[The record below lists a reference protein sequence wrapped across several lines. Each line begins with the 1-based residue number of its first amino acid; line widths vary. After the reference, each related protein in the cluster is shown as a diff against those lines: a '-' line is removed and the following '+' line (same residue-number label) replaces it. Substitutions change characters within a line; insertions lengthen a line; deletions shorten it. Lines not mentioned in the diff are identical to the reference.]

1 MKEPYPFIFI
11 NHHVLSMNHFD
22 VIVIGGG
29 LGGLT
34 AGAKLAREGRSV
46 LLIEQHSVPGG
57 CATTFKRHGFLVE
70 GGLHELDGL
79 DSEDPKK
86 VIFEEL
92 GVFDRLEFVKI
103 PEFYRVVSSKSDLV
117 VPDNADQA
125 INVFI
130 KAFPDEE
137 KGIRKFFR
145 TISAIRKEI
154 DRLPSSR
161 LKMALL
167 FPFFPLLFPNL
178 VTRSRQTIGG
188 FVDGIIRNEELKL
201 ALLTNFPYYHD
212 DPYSLSLL
220 YFSVAQSSFYRG
232 GGHFI
237 KGGSQRLSDH
247 LAGVITANGG
257 RVMLNTMVTRIITE
271 HGRAAGVA
279 FRQKHN
285 AEEGIEK
292 ADAIVANAA
301 IPLVESM
308 LPEPER
314 MLLRGKT
321 AGLKNSCSILS
332 VYIGFRRDI
341 SVLNNRAYSTF
352 IIGDGVTSLK
362 AAASG
367 TRADFEHR
375 GFVFVDYSRIDSGL
389 GAEGKS
395 LGVICT
401 VDYLDEWEGL
411 DDDEYRRKKEAVGQI
426 FVRRLEKIM
435 PGIGEEIE
443 YVELG
448 TSKTIKRFTLN
459 PGGAIYGYAQ
469 TPEQSGMFR
478 LPNRSNVP
486 NLYFASAWSNPGG
499 GFTGAI
505 LSGWFC
511 AKEVLSSKT

>member
-1 MKEPYPFIFI
+1 
-11 NHHVLSMNHFD
+11 MNHFD

-34 AGAKLAREGRSV
+34 AGAKLAREGKSV

-57 CATTFKRHGFLVE
+57 CATTFKRKGFLVE
-70 GGLHELDGL
+70 AGLHELDGL
-79 DSEDPKK
+79 DADDPKLA
-86 VIFEEL
+86 IFREL
-92 GVFDRLEFVKI
+92 GVFENLEFVKI
-103 PEFYRVVSSKSDLV
+103 PEFYRVVTSRTDLV
-117 VPDNADQA
+117 VPDNTDEA
-125 INVFI
+125 IRVFI

-145 TISAIRKEI
+145 TIHAIRNEI
-154 DRLPSSR
+154 DRLPSGR
-161 LKMALL
+161 LKTALL
-167 FPFFPLLFPNL
+167 FPFFPLLFPML
-178 VTRSRQTIGG
+178 VTWRNKTIGG
-188 FVDGIIRNEELKL
+188 FVDGIIRDEELKL

-212 DPYSLSLL
+212 DPYSLSLV
-220 YFSVAQSSFYRG
+220 YFSVAQSSYYRG

-247 LAGVITANGG
+247 LAGVITAKGG
-257 RVMLNTMVTRIITE
+257 RVMLNTLATRILTE
-271 HGRAAGVA
+271 KGRAVGVA
-279 FRQKHN
+279 FRQKH
-285 AEEGIEK
+285 EEEERIEK
-292 ADAIVANAA
+292 AETIVANAA
-301 IPLVESM
+301 VPLVESM

-314 MLLRGKT
+314 AVLRSKT

-352 IIGDGVTSLK
+352 IMGDGVTSLK

-367 TRADFEHR
+367 TRADFDKR

-389 GAEGKS
+389 GTDGKS

-401 VDYLDEWEGL
+401 VDYIDEWEGL
-411 DDDEYRRKKEAVGQI
+411 DAEAYRMKKDSLAQSFI
-426 FVRRLEKIM
+426 RRLERII
-435 PGIGEEIE
+435 PGIGKEVE
-443 YVELG
+443 YVEVG
-448 TSKTIKRFTLN
+448 TSKTIQRFTLN
-459 PGGAIYGYAQ
+459 PGGALYGYAQ
-469 TPEQSGMFR
+469 TPEQSGMLR
-478 LPNRSNVP
+478 LPNRSKVP

-511 AKEVLSSKT
+511 AREILYSKH

>member
-1 MKEPYPFIFI
+1 M
-11 NHHVLSMNHFD
+11 
-22 VIVIGGG
+22 
-29 LGGLT
+29 
-34 AGAKLAREGRSV
+34 

-57 CATTFKRHGFLVE
+57 YATTFKRQGFLVE

-79 DSEDPKK
+79 DDEDPKK
-86 VIFEEL
+86 AIFEEL
-92 GVFDRLEFVKI
+92 EVFDRLEFVKL
-103 PEFYRVVSSKSDLV
+103 PEFYRVITSKTDLV
-117 VPDNADQA
+117 VPDNIEEA
-125 INVFI
+125 IKVFVN
-130 KAFPDEE
+130 AFPDEE

-145 TISAIRKEI
+145 TIHAISSEI
-154 DRLPSSR
+154 GRLPENR
-161 LKMALL
+161 LKAALL

-178 VTRSRQTIGG
+178 VTRNKQTIGG
-188 FVDGIIRNEELKL
+188 FVDGITGNEELKL

-220 YFSVAQSSFYRG
+220 YFSVAQSSFFRG

-247 LAGVITANGG
+247 LAGIITANGG
-257 RVMLNTMVTRIITE
+257 RVMLSTMVTRILTE
-271 HGRAAGVA
+271 NGRAAGVA
-279 FRQKHN
+279 FRQNHET
-285 AEEGIEK
+285 EERFEK
-292 ADAIVANAA
+292 AGTIVANAA

-314 MLLRGKT
+314 MLLRSKT

-341 SVLNNRAYSTF
+341 SVLGNRAYSTF
-352 IIGDGVTSLK
+352 ITGDGVTSLK

-367 TRADFEHR
+367 TRADFDKR
-375 GFVFVDYSRIDSGL
+375 GFVFVDYSLIDSGL
-389 GAEGKS
+389 GARGKS

-401 VDYLDEWEGL
+401 VDYIDEWEGL
-411 DDDEYRRKKEAVGQI
+411 DEEAYRRKKDSVAQSFI
-426 FVRRLEKIM
+426 RRLEKLI

-443 YVELG
+443 YVEVG
-448 TSKTIKRFTLN
+448 TAKTLRRFTLN
-459 PGGAIYGYAQ
+459 PGGVIYGYAQ
-469 TPEQSGMFR
+469 TPEQSGMLR
-478 LPNRSNVP
+478 LPNRSKVP

-511 AKEVLSSKT
+511 AREILCSKH